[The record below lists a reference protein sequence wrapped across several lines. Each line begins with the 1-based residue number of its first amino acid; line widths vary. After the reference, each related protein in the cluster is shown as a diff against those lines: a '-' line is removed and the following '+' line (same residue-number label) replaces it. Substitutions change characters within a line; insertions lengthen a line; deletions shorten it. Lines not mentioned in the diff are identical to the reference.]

1 MAVDTITIVTLSLVD
16 VTELC
21 LLIST
26 FLAVSF
32 NFDLDKFSMDVD

>member
-1 MAVDTITIVTLSLVD
+1 MVVDTITTAILSLVD

-21 LLIST
+21 LLTST

-32 NFDLDKFSMDVD
+32 NFGLDKFLMDVD